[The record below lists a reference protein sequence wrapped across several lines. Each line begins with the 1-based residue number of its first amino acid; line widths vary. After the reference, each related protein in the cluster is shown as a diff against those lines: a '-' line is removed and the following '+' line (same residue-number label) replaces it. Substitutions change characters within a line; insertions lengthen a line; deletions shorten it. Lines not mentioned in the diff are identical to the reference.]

1 MGYKGRKEETEA
13 KQHAFVAALNF
24 IFATTEDN
32 KVAKVARSIAGIAE
46 DDSEGQN
53 SEYFRRILNQLYSI
67 TNSRSTPPD
76 YLAQLLYDTYPSP
89 GLREILSES
98 FAISS
103 EQPHRLEGGNSELPI
118 EEELPELILARVR
131 ELKSSHEN
139 MKKLIAGLESERKEL
154 MKLLEESLEKP
165 DQRESLLAEIIKM
178 LRETGLVF

>member
-1 MGYKGRKEETEA
+1 MGYKERKEETEA

-46 DDSEGQN
+46 DDSEGQD
-53 SEYFRRILNQLYSI
+53 SDYFRRILNQLYSI

-89 GLREILSES
+89 GLHEILSES

-103 EQPHRLEGGNSELPI
+103 EQPHLAGVDSDLPI
-118 EEELPELILARVR
+118 EEELPELLLARVR

-154 MKLLEESLEKP
+154 MKLLEESLGKP
-165 DQRESLLAEIIKM
+165 DQRENLLAEIIKM